1 MLLIGQAAGGIG
13 PGLGGETMLERSVWA
28 QIDLM
33 ALEHNVRAVK
43 GLLKPKTKFCAV
55 VKADA
60 YGHGAIEVAR
70 VALGAGADYLA
81 VAILSEAL
89 ELRSAGFTVPILVLG
104 HTPDLQARQVVAH
117 AIEQTIFSL
126 EAARA
131 LSEAAVE
138 LGTIAKVHIKVD
150 TGMTRVG
157 VSPATVAD
165 FAATVAAMP
174 GICIEGLFSHFAT
187 SDSEDKTY
195 VFKQLDCFE
204 QVIRDLECRG
214 IDIPLKHIANSA
226 AVLELPQ
233 TQFDMVRAGIILYGL
248 WPSNEV
254 KKTIELRP
262 VMKFKALVI
271 LVKDVPAGV
280 GVSYGCTY
288 VTKRPSRIATL
299 PVGYAD
305 GWTRL
310 LAEKASILIRGQRA
324 SVIGRICMDQCMV
337 DVTDIPDVQE
347 GDEAL
352 LFGGEELPVDE
363 IADYLG
369 TINYEIVCMVGR
381 RVPRIYK

>member
-1 MLLIGQAAGGIG
+1 
-13 PGLGGETMLERSVWA
+13 MLERSVWA
-28 QIDLM
+28 QIDLA
-33 ALEHNVRAVK
+33 ALEHNVRVVK
-43 GLLKPKTKFCAV
+43 GLLKPETKFCAV

-60 YGHGAIEVAR
+60 YGHGAIEVAK
-70 VALGAGADYLA
+70 VAVRAGADYLA

-89 ELRSAGFTVPILVLG
+89 ELRTAGFTVPILVLG

-117 AIEQTIFSL
+117 AVEQTIFSL

-150 TGMTRVG
+150 TGMSRVG
-157 VSPATVAD
+157 VPPAAVAD
-165 FAATVAAMP
+165 FAATVAQMP
-174 GICIEGLFSHFAT
+174 GICIEGVFSHFAT
-187 SDSEDKTY
+187 SDSTDKSY
-195 VFKQLDCFE
+195 ALKQLDCFE
-204 QVIRDLECRG
+204 QVIQELKCRG
-214 IDIPLKHIANSA
+214 LDIPLKHIANSA
-226 AVLELPQ
+226 AILELPQ

-262 VMKFKALVI
+262 VMAFKSVVI
-271 LVKDVPAGV
+271 LVKEVPAGV
-280 GVSYGCTY
+280 GVSYGCIY
-288 VTKRPSRIATL
+288 VTQRPSRIATL

-310 LAEKASILIRGQRA
+310 LAGKASILIRGQRA
-324 SVIGRICMDQCMV
+324 PVIGRICMDQCMI

-352 LFGGEELPVDE
+352 LFGGNELPADE
-363 IADYLG
+363 IADHLG
-369 TINYEIVCMVGR
+369 TINYEVVCMVGK
-381 RVPRIYK
+381 RVPRVYK

>member
-1 MLLIGQAAGGIG
+1 
-13 PGLGGETMLERSVWA
+13 MLERPVWV
-28 QIDLM
+28 QIDLA
-33 ALEHNVRAVK
+33 ALEHNVRVIK
-43 GLLKPKTKFCAV
+43 GLLKPETKFCAV

-70 VALGAGADYLA
+70 VAVAAGADYLA

-89 ELRSAGFTVPILVLG
+89 ELRGAGFTVPILILG
-104 HTPDLQARQVVAH
+104 HTPELQARQVVAH
-117 AIEQTIFSL
+117 AVEQTIFSL

-150 TGMTRVG
+150 TGMSRVG
-157 VSPATVAD
+157 VQPAAVAD
-165 FAATVAAMP
+165 FAAAVAALP

-187 SDSEDKTY
+187 ADSADKTY
-195 VFKQLDCFE
+195 AFKQLDCFE
-204 QVIRDLECRG
+204 QVIQDLKCRD

-226 AVLELPQ
+226 AILELPQ
-233 TQFDMVRAGIILYGL
+233 TQFNMVRPGIILYGL

-254 KKTIELRP
+254 KQTIELRP
-262 VMKFKALVI
+262 VMQFKALVS
-271 LVKDVPAGV
+271 LVKEVPGGV

-310 LAEKASILIRGQRA
+310 LAEKASVLIRGHRA
-324 SVIGRICMDQCMV
+324 SVIGRICMDQCMI
-337 DVTDIPDVQE
+337 DVTDIPDVQA
-347 GDEAL
+347 GDEVL

-363 IADYLG
+363 IADHLG
-369 TINYEIVCMVGR
+369 TINYEIVCMVGK
-381 RVPRIYK
+381 RVPRVYK

>member
-1 MLLIGQAAGGIG
+1 
-13 PGLGGETMLERSVWA
+13 MLERSVWA
-28 QIDLM
+28 QIDLT
-33 ALEHNVRAVK
+33 ALEHNVRVVK
-43 GLLKPKTKFCAV
+43 GLLNPETKFCAV

-60 YGHGAIEVAR
+60 YGHGAIEVAKVAVR
-70 VALGAGADYLA
+70 VGADYLA

-89 ELRSAGFTVPILVLG
+89 ELRTAGFTVPILVLG

-117 AIEQTIFSL
+117 AVEQTIFTL

-150 TGMTRVG
+150 TGMSRVG
-157 VSPATVAD
+157 VPPAAVAD
-165 FAATVAAMP
+165 FAAAVAQMP

-187 SDSEDKTY
+187 SDSADKSY
-195 VFKQLDCFE
+195 ALKQLDCFE
-204 QVIRDLECRG
+204 QVIRELKCRG
-214 IDIPLKHIANSA
+214 LDIPLKHIANSA
-226 AVLELPQ
+226 AILELPQ

-262 VMKFKALVI
+262 VMAFKSVVI
-271 LVKDVPAGV
+271 LVKEVPAGV

-288 VTKRPSRIATL
+288 VTQRPSRIATL

-324 SVIGRICMDQCMV
+324 RVIGRICMDQCMI

-352 LFGGEELPVDE
+352 LFGGNELPADE
-363 IADYLG
+363 IADHLG
-369 TINYEIVCMVGR
+369 TINYEVVCMVGK
-381 RVPRIYK
+381 RVPRVYK